1 MADPKRI
8 SEIVGYIIDNF
19 DRKTKRNQHYTL
31 KGKRLGGFNS
41 IFAVA
46 SIPMAK
52 RYYEEFKKQ
61 LAASNNDLTVATI
74 FSYSPNEDEQDDF
87 VEDENFDTAEM
98 DQTSRDFLEHAIS
111 DYNQTFNTNFDTS
124 SDKFENYYGYAYSFV
139 EF

>member
-1 MADPKRI
+1 MKEKDIRDKEVAAIDIEAAMADPKRI

-74 FSYSPNEDEQDDF
+74 FSYSPNEDE
-87 VEDENFDTAEM
+87 
-98 DQTSRDFLEHAIS
+98 
-111 DYNQTFNTNFDTS
+111 
-124 SDKFENYYGYAYSFV
+124 
-139 EF
+139 